1 MYILSYKNDNGKKY
15 PMYKKYNDIM
25 VISAWGI
32 TISVSS
38 ILFMFVGYKIDTF
51 LNTEP
56 SFMIGLL
63 FLGIFL
69 CIGRL
74 FKDTIA
80 KIRG

>member
-1 MYILSYKNDNGKKY
+1 MYLVSYKNKNGRRY
-15 PMYKKYNDIM
+15 PTYKKYNDII
-25 VISAWGI
+25 VIGAWGM
-32 TISVSS
+32 TISISS
-38 ILFMFVGYKIDTF
+38 MLFMFVGHKIDTF

-69 CIGRL
+69 CVGRL

-80 KIRG
+80 RIKG